1 MSDSYTLYNQ
11 TVMDHFLNPRNLG
24 DLKDADGVGEVGAAA
39 CGDIMKISLKIE
51 DGKITDARFKT
62 FGCGSAIASSSMATE
77 LIKGRTLEEAMH
89 FSNQEVV
96 HALGGLP
103 PVKIHCS
110 VLAEEALKAA
120 LEDYLKRHPE
130 AAAKVKTQPE
140 DRGGPGM
147 EHGSPAGHPLP
158 SDGRGTG

>member
-1 MSDSYTLYNQ
+1 MSETYTLYNQ
-11 TVMDHFLNPRNLG
+11 TVMDHFMNPCNMG

-39 CGDIMKISLKIE
+39 CGDIMKISLKIK
-51 DGKITDARFKT
+51 DGKIEDARFKT

-77 LIKGRTLEEAMH
+77 LIKGRSIDEAMN

-96 HALGGLP
+96 NALGGLP

-120 LEDYLKRHPE
+120 LEDYMKKHPE
-130 AAAKVKTQPE
+130 LAKKSEAVT
-140 DRGGPGM
+140 
-147 EHGSPAGHPLP
+147 A
-158 SDGRGTG
+158 

>member
-1 MSDSYTLYNQ
+1 MSDTYTLYNP
-11 TVMDHFLNPRNLG
+11 TVMEHFMNPRNMG

-39 CGDIMKISLKIE
+39 CGDIMKISLKIK
-51 DGKITDARFKT
+51 DGKIEDARFKT

-77 LIKGRTLEEAMH
+77 LIKGRTIAEAMD

-96 HALGGLP
+96 DALGGLP

-120 LEDYLKRHPE
+120 LEDYVKKHPE
-130 AAAKVKTQPE
+130 AAAKASKAEVV
-140 DRGGPGM
+140 
-147 EHGSPAGHPLP
+147 AA
-158 SDGRGTG
+158 